1 MRTLEKPRTS
11 SILAVLAFCAVASA
25 ATAQDL
31 RMSTVVDNMV
41 GANGEA
47 PAARL
52 LFSQDEGKLCVVIAI
67 VTGPSALR
75 APLFRFMRRIEGDDR
90 PTRLKPKLPGKPEKS
105 VLHGDRIHV
114 WQGCLKEAE
123 DAEAAKVTIDL
134 EYRDPRLL
142 RQPAGYFVHFP
153 TPEQPRGVDVL
164 KDSAGNIL
172 FREFDPNS
180 DQAG

>member
-1 MRTLEKPRTS
+1 MIGMRRTS
-11 SILAVLAFCAVASA
+11 TAFAALVFSAVAFAASA
-25 ATAQDL
+25 QEL
-31 RMSTVVDNMV
+31 RMSTVVDNMI

-47 PAARL
+47 PSARL

-75 APLFRFMRRIEGDDR
+75 APLFRFMHRTEGEER
-90 PTRLKPKLPGKPEKS
+90 PTRLKFKLPGKPEKS

-114 WQGCLKEAE
+114 WQGCLPDVA
-123 DAEAAKVTIDL
+123 DADAAGTTIAL
-134 EYRDPRLL
+134 EYRDARLL

-153 TPEQPRGVDVL
+153 TPEHPRGVDVL

-180 DQAG
+180 EQPG